1 MGVLNFLGWGKSK
14 FDQTD
19 ALYKQGVRY
28 IGAKN
33 KHLRLYFESQFS
45 PDLEEDD
52 LNYLIH
58 IFEQKTYL
66 LFGSHYS
73 IINLINTDSFLKE
86 TYEKL
91 VDTNY
96 RELQNIKITHKF
108 LDNPEMNN
116 HIFNYKII
124 TSLYKE
130 FKICRV
136 NYWAQK
142 SPEISEDFNISPKI
156 IENIKTTNE
165 LQIYNFLSDSTNLIY
180 FILNKVFD
188 VYSKSVKK
196 LSLYQIGIKT
206 FDEPIFTFLAMY
218 IKTNPKIDSVC
229 IYGKKVTEIRHLK
242 ININPDDLDYKDE
255 ILEGE
260 IHNVQHIFNLYQVLA
275 KRSNLIE
282 LRIILFLNHYNFAM
296 LSMVMK
302 NNQNLKILQVRNIP
316 NKEMDNEL
324 DFGYKE
330 LNEYGDDTK
339 DEIFV
344 FFNYLFNLE
353 FLEELQITHFT
364 FMSEISFMAVQCAKT
379 LSRLKN
385 FSLEKNVYL
394 INNDNVMVDNYNISH
409 SKIEYLDMGYAYYHY
424 VRRWDMLIN
433 LNVLKEVHI
442 GVCDYVSFNA
452 LMRHIEHSSLVKL
465 IVKLNKPVLKSSI
478 ALLFETIGTFPMR
491 AKYLR
496 YLYVLNAFDVDA
508 FGVEPE
514 DKNALVKLKEFVK
527 LFGVMRMNK
536 TLRRLGF
543 AKPCRFFL
551 EIKDDENYKAF
562 KYIRER
568 DLESCIFLAKALQRL
583 FKNSKMENV
592 NQIIKNI
599 IIMRFST
606 YRKIITK

>member
-1 MGVLNFLGWGKSK
+1 MGLLNFLGWGKSK

-28 IGAKN
+28 ISAKN

-86 TYEKL
+86 TYDKL

-108 LDNPEMNN
+108 LDNPEMNL

-130 FKICRV
+130 YKICRV

-165 LQIYNFLSDSTNLIY
+165 IQIYNFLSDNTNLVY
-180 FILNKVFD
+180 FILKKVFD
-188 VYSKSVKK
+188 VYSKSVTK
-196 LSLYQIGIKT
+196 LRLYQIGIKT
-206 FDEPIFTFLAMY
+206 IDEPLFTFLAAY
-218 IKTNPKIDSVC
+218 IKTNPKIDSVA
-229 IYGKKVTEIRHLK
+229 IYGKSIVELRHLK
-242 ININPDDLDYKDE
+242 ALLVDPPEQEKDE

-275 KRSNLIE
+275 KKTNLIE

-296 LSMVMK
+296 LSMVIK
-302 NNQNLKILQVRNIP
+302 NNQNLRILHVRNIP
-316 NKEMDNEL
+316 SKDMDNEL

-330 LNEYGDDTK
+330 LNDYGDDTK

-344 FFNYLFNLE
+344 FFNFLFNLE
-353 FLEELQITHFT
+353 FLEELQLTHFT
-364 FMSEISFMAVQCAKT
+364 FMSEISFMAAQCAKT
-379 LSRLKN
+379 LSKLKI
-385 FSLEKNVYL
+385 FSLDKNVYL
-394 INNDNVMVDNYNISH
+394 INNDNVMVESYGLGN
-409 SKIEYLDMGYAYYHY
+409 SKIEKLNMGFAYYHY
-424 VRRWDMLIN
+424 IRRWDVLIN
-433 LNVLKEVHI
+433 LQVLKEVNV
-442 GVCDYVSFNA
+442 GVVDYVSFSA
-452 LMRHIEHSSLVKL
+452 LMRHIEHSNIVKL
-465 IVKLNKPVLKSSI
+465 IVRMNKPVLLKSI
-478 ALLFETIGTFPMR
+478 PILFDLIGTFPMR
-491 AKYLR
+491 AR
-496 YLYVLNAFDVDA
+496 YLKYFYVLNSFDINVKK
-508 FGVEPE
+508 E
-514 DKNALVKLKEFVK
+514 DIYKNKAMPK
-527 LFGVMRMNK
+527 LFNTLRMNK
-536 TLRRLGF
+536 TIRRLGF
-543 AKPCRFFL
+543 KKPGTFYY
-551 EIKDDENYKAF
+551 EIRDDENFKTF

-568 DLESCIFLAKALQRL
+568 DYESCVFLIKACQRL
-583 FKNSKMENV
+583 FKNYKLETV
-592 NQIIKNI
+592 NPIIKQI
-599 IIMRFST
+599 VISRFAT
-606 YRKIITK
+606 YRKFITG